1 MIFPPYQPQPQSPV
15 GSRTCAGQQ
24 LPILIDGFLFGR
36 RNGRRIGSIDVLDGG
51 WGGLE
56 VGEESGPQEGSAA
69 SRTSVP
75 LPAPDSVTYGAAL
88 SACVRAKSWDDAAVL
103 AERIRGLCTGA
114 DESSVA
120 LGLAPAPTRQPLVLT
135 PRGERAMEELEE
147 HLRGSSAAGAGI
159 GAGD

>member
-1 MIFPPYQPQPQSPV
+1 MRYLYDGGEVDGI
-15 GSRTCAGQQ
+15 GGAG
-24 LPILIDGFLFGR
+24 G
-36 RNGRRIGSIDVLDGG
+36 LDGG

-56 VGEESGPQEGSAA
+56 VGEESGALGASAA
-69 SRTSVP
+69 SRTSAP

-103 AERIRGLCTGA
+103 AERIRGLCAVA

-135 PRGERAMEELEE
+135 PRGERAMDELDEY
-147 HLRGSSAAGAGI
+147 LRGTSAAG
-159 GAGD
+159 GAGAGGGTGAGADV